1 MGEWMWI
8 SVLGVI
14 AIITYRYVY
23 RWRQMQQAGKK
34 ADKLLAH
41 IVKAKDSH
49 RR

>member
-1 MGEWMWI
+1 MDDLMWI

-14 AIITYRYVY
+14 AIIAYRYGY
-23 RWRQMQQAGKK
+23 RWWHMRQTGKE

-41 IVKAKDSH
+41 IVKAKDSF